1 MLATGALVLA
11 LVASSVANAGRASL
25 RCVDGQL
32 LAFRGSLMPAGEE
45 PLDDP
50 SLPPLPVPSAAC
62 EDEELEDLAALRAR
76 HREIARSRVDEVMR
90 SEDRLAIESTMEAL
104 DAMAEPAAGD
114 EGEEVLHERRALL
127 QSIVDAKVQEA
138 RDAQQ
143 DALRWIERARNTGVD
158 PAHLRAAE
166 RSLDL
171 PAVEPEAPPLRPVDA
186 ALVPAPD
193 MLEPAPDGLDLA
205 APRSL

>member
-1 MLATGALVLA
+1 MLAAGAVVLA
-11 LVASSVANAGRASL
+11 LVASSVANAGRTSL
-25 RCVDGQL
+25 RCIDGQL
-32 LAFRGSLMPAGEE
+32 VAFRGSLMPAGEE

-62 EDEELEDLAALRAR
+62 EDEELEGFDALRAR
-76 HREIARSRVDEVMR
+76 HREIARSRVNEVMR

-114 EGEEVLHERRALL
+114 EREDVLHERRELL
-127 QSIVDAKVQEA
+127 QSIVDTKVEEA

-143 DALRWIERARNTGVD
+143 DALRWIERARQTGVD
-158 PAHLRAAE
+158 AARLRAAE
-166 RSLDL
+166 RSLGR
-171 PAVEPEAPPLRPVDA
+171 PVAEPEPEPLPPDA
-186 ALVPAPD
+186 E
-193 MLEPAPDGLDLA
+193 LEPAPAEPAPAELA